1 MSHKTVALIFSLI
14 FSVTVTE
21 HSAGITII
29 TGDGFAV
36 YDMPSDGT
44 YLYLVG
50 TNSYRDQWLIEKRR
64 ISDVSLESFLEN
76 NGNNGVIITQHSSYG
91 NAAAGVFEKTKRRP
105 IITPKI
111 DVMK

>member
-21 HSAGITII
+21 HSAGVTII

-36 YDMPSDGT
+36 YDMASDGT

-76 NGNNGVIITQHSSYG
+76 NGVIITQHSSYG

-105 IITPKI
+105 ISTPKI
-111 DVMK
+111 DVMR